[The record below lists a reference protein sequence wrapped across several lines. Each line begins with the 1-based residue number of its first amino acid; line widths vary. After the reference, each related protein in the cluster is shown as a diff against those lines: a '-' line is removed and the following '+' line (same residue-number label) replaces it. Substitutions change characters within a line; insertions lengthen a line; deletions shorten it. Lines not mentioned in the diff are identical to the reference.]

1 MNTEEKFILGALVGS
16 ALGAAAALI
25 FTPMAGKNL
34 RTKLMNGLSHAQNSP
49 KRKSP
54 SRSSAHVAHTK
65 AKVHHTEHEHPLKKV
80 RAKKRYLIKMRVI

>member
-34 RTKLMNGLSHAQNSP
+34 RTKLMNGLSQGQPSP
-49 KRKSP
+49 KRKSM
-54 SRSSAHVAHTK
+54 SRSSAHVTHAK
-65 AKVHHTEHEHPLKKV
+65 AKVHPAEHGHQTKKV
-80 RAKKRYLIKMRVI
+80 RAKKKVSH